1 MKIKEK
7 LKSIIKTDK
16 VPRFAKI
23 VFAISAVSLILLI
36 IFIASESFADFFN
49 KNISHHFRIL
59 FAYLTNA
66 IPFSFAEMLLISLP
80 FILAFLIWLAA
91 TYFCDTWKDTL
102 RYLSVLVS
110 VLLIVF
116 NMFVWSF
123 AAGYHGSTLD
133 KKLEIDKQEVSAKD
147 LYETALVLIE
157 GINEYSDSAAFAKDN
172 FSHMPFT
179 KEEMNDILLRDY
191 KRLCEEHDFINTF
204 NSRLK
209 GVILSEAMSYTHI
222 TGVYSFFT
230 GEANI
235 NVNFP
240 DYTIP
245 FTAAHELAHQRGI
258 AREDE
263 ANFIAFLVC
272 INSENA
278 YIRYSAYLN
287 MYEYVASALYR
298 ADKSLYSDAV
308 SRINTNT
315 RYEMIAYNDFF
326 EKYEN
331 STASK
336 VSGAVN
342 NTHLILNGTEG
353 TKSYGLVVDLAV
365 AYYRNRKYETSNH

>member
-36 IFIASESFADFFN
+36 IFIVSESFADFFN
-49 KNISHHFRIL
+49 KNISHHFRVL
-59 FAYLTNA
+59 FAYLTNF

-116 NMFVWSF
+116 NMFVWGF

-133 KKLEIDKQEVSAKD
+133 KKLEIDKQEVSAEE
-147 LYETALVLIE
+147 LYETALILIE
-157 GINEYSDSAAFAKDN
+157 NINEYSKSAAFASDD
-172 FSHMPFT
+172 FSRMPFT
-179 KEEMNDILLRDY
+179 REEMNSVLLHDY
-191 KRLCEEHDFINTF
+191 RMLCENYDFIKTF
-204 NSRLK
+204 YSSVK
-209 GVILSEAMSYTHI
+209 PVMLSEAMSYTHI

-263 ANFIAFLVC
+263 ANFVAFLVC
-272 INSENA
+272 KDSRSE
-278 YIRYSAYLN
+278 YIRYCAYLN

-298 ADKSLYSDAV
+298 ADRELYFDAV
-308 SRINTNT
+308 QKINSST
-315 RYEMIAYNDFF
+315 RYEMSAYNDFF

-365 AYYRNRKYETSNH
+365 AYYKSNAK